1 MSEHDPYC
9 KSYYPALTDP
19 KTCTWCYV
27 IREVRRDEYF
37 KAWDEGFG
45 IGYGEGYEK
54 AKETY
59 TNDCFECG
67 YAGEWSTWV
76 CDDCQKNMSTNE
88 DNDDMSLNEDIR
100 AQRIQRGIDK
110 WKEDIDVAYWQGY
123 NNAMI
128 EISEASAAGTSKPST
143 TTQKLDTLGFFNMGT
158 TDYMCPFC
166 VTPWKCNG
174 PHIDEG
180 DMENFLLYM
189 EDRNAES
196 ND

>member
-54 AKETY
+54 AKEELSI
-59 TNDCFECG
+59 NK
-67 YAGEWSTWV
+67 
-76 CDDCQKNMSTNE
+76 DDAAYVYEQGRSLRNE
-88 DNDDMSLNEDIR
+88 QRGIDDWMQN
-100 AQRIQRGIDK
+100 IQRGLDK

-123 NNAMI
+123 NNAMV
-128 EISEASAAGTSKPST
+128 EISEASAAGTSKPPT
-143 TTQKLDTLGFFNMGT
+143 TTQKLDTLGFFNVGT

-189 EDRNAES
+189 EDRA
-196 ND
+196 